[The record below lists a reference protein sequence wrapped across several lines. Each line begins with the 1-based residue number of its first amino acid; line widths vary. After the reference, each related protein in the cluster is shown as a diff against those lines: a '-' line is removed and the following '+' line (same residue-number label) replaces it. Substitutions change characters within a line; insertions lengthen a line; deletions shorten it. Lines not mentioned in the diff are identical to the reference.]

1 MASDRESRPMWFPSL
16 LAAALVTAGAGAAAG
31 VGCGSNNGASTSAAS
46 LDGGVSADGATSPD
60 GSVPDEAG
68 GGGNPPTDGGIG
80 AACSM
85 SERAP
90 CAGEVCLVVGDAG
103 TGLCSALCSAAS
115 AAVQCGPEGACVL
128 SGDAGGYCFRTCT
141 GASGCVEGTPC
152 LWSAAFDAGLCEPI
166 SPTLCTDIASEGTC
180 QTCLG
185 TKCCGA
191 ITACIEDVGCN
202 QLESACAGNP
212 ACANT
217 LAGSSNT
224 AAKAL
229 GTCAV
234 SNCAAACQ

>member
-1 MASDRESRPMWFPSL
+1 MASDRESQPAWSSL
-16 LAAALVTAGAGAAAG
+16 IAAALVAAGAGAIA
-31 VGCGSNNGASTSAAS
+31 VGCGSSNAATTSAATA
-46 LDGGVSADGATSPD
+46 SADAASPD
-60 GSVPDEAG
+60 GGTAEEAG
-68 GGGNPPTDGGIG
+68 NSPTDGGIG

-90 CAGEVCLVVGDAG
+90 CAGGVCLLVGDAG
-103 TGLCSALCSAAS
+103 TGLCSASCSTTA
-115 AAVQCGPEGACVL
+115 QCGPAGACIPAL
-128 SGDAGGYCFRTCT
+128 SVDGGGYCYRTCT

-166 SPTLCTDIASEGTC
+166 SPSLCTDIAPQGAC
-180 QTCLG
+180 QACLG

-212 ACANT
+212 TCAND
-217 LAGSSNT
+217 LEGSNNA

-229 GTCAV
+229 GTCAG
-234 SNCAAACQ
+234 SMCATACQ